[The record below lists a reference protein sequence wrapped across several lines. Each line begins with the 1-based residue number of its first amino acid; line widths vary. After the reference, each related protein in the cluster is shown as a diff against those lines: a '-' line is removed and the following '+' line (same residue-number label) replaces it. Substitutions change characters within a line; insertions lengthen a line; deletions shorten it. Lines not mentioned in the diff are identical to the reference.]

1 MGLKGFFKKKI
12 VKAGKVIGEA
22 AQKGE

>member
-1 MGLKGFFKKKI
+1 MGLKGFFKKKF